1 MIKSFKDK
9 YTERLFQAEKIKDVP
24 SQFRHIAKQT
34 WKKLAILDTAP
45 SLKLLGNLLS
55 QKNFKALKGKRKGQ
69 YAIRVNDQYRL
80 CFIWGEDNNAREVEL
95 NNHYWD

>member
-1 MIKSFKDK
+1 MLKTFYDK
-9 YTERLFQAEKIKDVP
+9 NTKALFQAEKIKDVP
-24 SQFRHIAKQT
+24 PQFRNITKQA

-45 SLKLLGNLLS
+45 SLKLLGNLLG
-55 QKNFKALKGKRKGQ
+55 QKNFKALKGQRKGQ

-80 CFIWGEDNNAREVEL
+80 CFVWGKDNNAYEVEL